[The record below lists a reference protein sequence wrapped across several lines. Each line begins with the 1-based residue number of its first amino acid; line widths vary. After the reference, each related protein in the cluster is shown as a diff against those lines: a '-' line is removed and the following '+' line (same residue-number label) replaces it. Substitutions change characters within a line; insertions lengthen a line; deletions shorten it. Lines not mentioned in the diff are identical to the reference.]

1 MRRRFNPLRAMLI
14 AVIGVVGLLV
24 SAGAASAG
32 QGRCGPR
39 GELSQALE
47 QRYSE
52 VPVAVGLIDTKTVI
66 EVFARA
72 DGETWTIVT
81 SRADGMSC
89 IIGAGKA
96 WQLLEVKP
104 VGPGA

>member
-1 MRRRFNPLRAMLI
+1 MRGRSNPLRALLI
-14 AVIGVVGLLV
+14 AVMGVVGVLTN
-24 SAGAASAG
+24 AGAASAE

-39 GELSQALE
+39 DELGQALE

-66 EVFARA
+66 EIFARA

-96 WQLLEVKP
+96 WQLLAVKP
-104 VGPGA
+104 IGPGA

>member
-1 MRRRFNPLRAMLI
+1 
-14 AVIGVVGLLV
+14 
-24 SAGAASAG
+24 
-32 QGRCGPR
+32 
-39 GELSQALE
+39 
-47 QRYSE
+47 
-52 VPVAVGLIDTKTVI
+52 VAVGLIDTKTVI